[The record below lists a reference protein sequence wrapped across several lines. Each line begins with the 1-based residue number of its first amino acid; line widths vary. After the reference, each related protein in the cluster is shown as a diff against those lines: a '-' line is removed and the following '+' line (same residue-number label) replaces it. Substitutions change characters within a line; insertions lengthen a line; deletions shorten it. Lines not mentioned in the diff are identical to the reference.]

1 MNGYRL
7 VRHPGSA
14 REQPPRPAAVPAVPT
29 EPAVPAAPRLD
40 EAQQLVVDHK
50 GGPLL
55 VLAGPGTG
63 KTTTIVE
70 AVAERI
76 DRRGIDPDRIL
87 VLTFSQIGRASCRER
102 V

>member
-7 VRHPGSA
+7 VRRAPTTGSPA
-14 REQPPRPAAVPAVPT
+14 PPV
-29 EPAVPAAPRLD
+29 LD
-40 EAQQLVVDHK
+40 EAQQRVVDHK

-63 KTTTIVE
+63 KTTTIVA

-76 DRRGIDPDRIL
+76 ERRGIDPA
-87 VLTFSQIGRASCRER
+87 ASWC
-102 V
+102 

>member
-7 VRHPGSA
+7 VR
-14 REQPPRPAAVPAVPT
+14 EQA
-29 EPAVPAAPRLD
+29 AAPVAPALD
-40 EAQQLVVDHK
+40 DAQQRVVDHK

-63 KTTTIVE
+63 KTTTIVA

-76 DRRGIDPDRIL
+76 ERRGIDPSRIL
-87 VLTFSQIGRASCRER
+87 VLTFSRKAAGELRDRIPARRARTTSAPPPLTLPS
-102 V
+102 

>member
-7 VRHPGSA
+7 VR
-14 REQPPRPAAVPAVPT
+14 REL
-29 EPAVPAAPRLD
+29 AAPPPAPPVHD
-40 EAQQLVVDHK
+40 EAQPRVADHK

-63 KTTTIVE
+63 KTTTIVA

-76 DRRGIDPDRIL
+76 ERRGVDPSRIL
-87 VLTFSQIGRASCRER
+87 VLTFSR
-102 V
+102 